1 MTQVFG
7 MLNSM
12 YVGISIDK
20 LMTKYFQDNHKI
32 YMN

>member
-1 MTQVFG
+1 MKTNAKMTQVFG

-20 LMTKYFQDNHKI
+20 LMTKFY
-32 YMN
+32 